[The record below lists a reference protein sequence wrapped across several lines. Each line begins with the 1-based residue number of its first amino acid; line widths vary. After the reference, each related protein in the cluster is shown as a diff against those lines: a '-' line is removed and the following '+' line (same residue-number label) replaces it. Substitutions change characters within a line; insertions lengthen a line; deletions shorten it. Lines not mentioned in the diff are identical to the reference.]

1 MVFIVRGMKSATVV
15 CTVCLYSWRRR
26 KGGVGE
32 EGEREG
38 GGGGEREMGKER
50 TRLNEVSVFMDAC
63 IRGWVKGG
71 RGSWQLNLTYLACVL
86 DFRTC
91 TYVSF

>member
-38 GGGGEREMGKER
+38 GGGRKGEMKRRKGGKE
-50 TRLNEVSVFMDAC
+50 E
-63 IRGWVKGG
+63 G
-71 RGSWQLNLTYLACVL
+71 
-86 DFRTC
+86 
-91 TYVSF
+91 